1 MGLRKYLF
9 LTVVAL
15 SSVVIRPV
23 FADDEVNNQVGTNRA
38 NVALADV
45 PTYDLN
51 IETTYASES
60 GVELSKPLQMTIKPG
75 ERLQFGNVIDVEGYH
90 VNFDKTQVNL
100 DGYEGTFSQLA
111 GLLGMDP
118 VTMIDY
124 MNQHTWD
131 GTKQAPD
138 QYIHFVYDRDV
149 VNSGNVVVKYQDES
163 GNQIADEKTLTGD
176 IGAEYSSKQLQ
187 LAGYTFEKI
196 EGEATGVF
204 SKDSK
209 VVIYI
214 YTKNISEVPASSNS
228 LPTTGNA
235 LSSTNGAKGTGN
247 DNRQKT
253 LPNTD
258 LKSSGD
264 LSVMGGLLTIVG
276 VVGLMITYIKRRS

>member
-9 LTVVAL
+9 LTVIAL
-15 SSVVIRPV
+15 SSVVIRPA
-23 FADDEVNNQVGTNRA
+23 FADDEANNQAGTSRV

-45 PTYDLN
+45 PTYNLN

-75 ERLQFGNVIDVEGYH
+75 EKLQFGNVIDVEGYH
-90 VNFDKTQVNL
+90 VNFDKTHVNL

-111 GLLGMDP
+111 DLMGMDP
-118 VTMIDY
+118 RTMISY
-124 MNQHTWD
+124 MNQRTWD
-131 GTKQAPD
+131 GEIQAPD
-138 QYIHFVYDRDV
+138 QYIHFVYDQDV
-149 VNSGNVVVKYQDES
+149 VSTGNVIVKYQDES

-176 IGAEYSSKQLQ
+176 IGAEYSSNQLQ

-209 VVIYI
+209 VIIYI
-214 YTKNISEVPASSNS
+214 YTKNISEVTASSNS
-228 LPTTGNA
+228 LAAAGNA
-235 LSSTNGAKGTGN
+235 TSITTEAKGTGN
-247 DNRQKT
+247 HNQQKT

-258 LKSSGD
+258 LKSRGG

-276 VVGLMITYIKRRS
+276 VVGLIMTYTKRRS